1 MRKSAALEAKAGA
14 YHHGLAPNERA
25 LSLARQPSEAEW
37 ANSNPRDVV
46 RARGERA

>member
-1 MRKSAALEAKAGA
+1 MRKSAARDTKDGA

-46 RARGERA
+46 RARGKRA